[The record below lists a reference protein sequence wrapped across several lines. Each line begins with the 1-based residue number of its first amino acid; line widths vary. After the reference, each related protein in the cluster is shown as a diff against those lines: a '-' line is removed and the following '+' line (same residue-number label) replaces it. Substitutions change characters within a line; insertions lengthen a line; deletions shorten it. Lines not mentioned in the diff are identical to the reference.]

1 MTAAPR
7 YARNIPIYYLFQ
19 FATGFLIWVPIW
31 IIFLQDERG
40 LSLTQVGLMEAVF
53 WVTMMLAEVPTGAVA
68 DRWGRRTSLALGGFL
83 FTIGSVCFAL
93 LDSFTGLAV
102 AYLVM
107 ALSMTLYSG
116 AGHALLFDSLRSL
129 RRTGEY
135 EKHIG
140 RSEALMTGALL
151 GSALLGGPIAG
162 LWGMQTT
169 ILIGTIPMALAGT
182 IALLLREPPRTEAE
196 FAADGLYAEPITAAD
211 ATSDRSPQGLVNFV
225 LEGFRMVLQRR
236 PVLWMIVLAGL
247 VTVAFEMPG
256 FFLQPM
262 LREHGLDPEGG
273 LLDGIAWSALIVP
286 GFAAMSIGALL
297 AARFVG
303 RVGERR
309 AIPLLMFGGSLFFL
323 PLMLTDHLAII
334 APIAILGGLH
344 AMIRPI
350 ATGYIN
356 RRIPSDQRATVLSI
370 YELMLAAQMA
380 VLVPLISA
388 SADQIDFRF
397 AYGLSAGVILTFG
410 VYCFYLWR
418 RSHQRDQ
425 VEALRRISIR
435 SAPQA
440 HAQPLPSAHTHNG
453 HGHGVSIN
461 GAANGAANGA
471 RNGLGNG
478 VAGNGVATNGAPA
491 PPPAYTPSGPPESE

>member
-1 MTAAPR
+1 
-7 YARNIPIYYLFQ
+7 
-19 FATGFLIWVPIW
+19 VPVC
-31 IIFLQDERG
+31 IIFLQDVRG
-40 LSLTQVGLMEAVF
+40 LSLTQVGLMEALF
-53 WVTMMLAEVPTGAVA
+53 WITMMLSEVPTGAVA

-83 FTIGSVCFAL
+83 FTIGSLCFAL
-93 LDSFTGLAV
+93 LNSFSGLTI
-102 AYLVM
+102 AYVVM

-116 AGHALLFDSLRSL
+116 AGHALLFDSLRCL

-151 GSALLGGPIAG
+151 GSALLGGPMAG
-162 LWGMQTT
+162 LGGMQSA
-169 ILIGTIPMALAGT
+169 ILIGTIPMAVAGA

-196 FAADGLYAEPITAAD
+196 FAADGLYAAPISAAD
-211 ATSDRSPQGLVNFV
+211 ATSDRSPQGLVNYV
-225 LEGFRMVLQRR
+225 LEGFRIVLQRR
-236 PVLWMIVLAGL
+236 TVLWIIILSGL
-247 VTVAFEMPG
+247 ITVAFEMPG

-262 LREHGLDPEGG
+262 LRQHGLSPEGG
-273 LLDGIAWSALIVP
+273 LLDGALWSALIVP

-309 AIPLLMFGGSLFFL
+309 AIPLLMFGGSFFFL
-323 PLMLTDHLAII
+323 PLLLTDHLAII

-397 AYGLSAGVILTFG
+397 AYGLSAGVVLTFG
-410 VYCFYLWR
+410 VYCLFLWR
-418 RSHQRDQ
+418 RSHQREQ

-435 SAPQA
+435 PAPQA
-440 HAQPLPSAHTHNG
+440 SVRQELQTNG
-453 HGHGVSIN
+453 RVLHGVSN
-461 GAANGAANGA
+461 GFNGNSANGA
-471 RNGLGNG
+471 
-478 VAGNGVATNGAPA
+478 
-491 PPPAYTPSGPPESE
+491 TPEQAQSLVSTDSDRG